1 MRPPLSAR
9 DLVAASARDGPIE
22 LIWSDAMWEPSS
34 SRPAQGGFVVL
45 APEEPGKGKARNQ
58 NPFSLT
64 HCPFFPD

>member
-9 DLVAASARDGPIE
+9 DLFAASARDGPIE

-45 APEEPGKGKARNQ
+45 APEEPYPVLPEPK
-58 NPFSLT
+58 PV
-64 HCPFFPD
+64 FPDALSLFP